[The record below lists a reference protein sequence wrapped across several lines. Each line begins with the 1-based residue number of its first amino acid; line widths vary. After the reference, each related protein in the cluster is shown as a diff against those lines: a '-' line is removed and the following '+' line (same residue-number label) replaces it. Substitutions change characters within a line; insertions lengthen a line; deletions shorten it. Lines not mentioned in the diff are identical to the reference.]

1 MTILIIYAV
10 IPERAVLENR
20 YLVHIIQRKMKDSR
34 RRASS
39 YYMPAYI
46 DSRISQASDYLKIPE
61 PVERQGLRRAEGG
74 ALLTGVS
81 YE

>member
-1 MTILIIYAV
+1 
-10 IPERAVLENR
+10 
-20 YLVHIIQRKMKDSR
+20 
-34 RRASS
+34 
-39 YYMPAYI
+39 MPAYI
-46 DSRISQASDYLKIPE
+46 DSRISQASDYFKIPE

>member
-39 YYMPAYI
+39 YYNMPAYI
-46 DSRISQASDYLKIPE
+46 NSRISQGSA
-61 PVERQGLRRAEGG
+61 
-74 ALLTGVS
+74 
-81 YE
+81 